1 MMIRLD
7 SWQKVPTNRQQSIRI
22 SFRICKYSSQQDI
35 HLTKLMAIPDQDAL
49 SIIVMQVEL
58 KLDVTAYMLQRILPI
73 TCNNASNQH
82 ALGTLSLTLCI
93 AADLTGMGASTVL
106 YALVVPHSWLSKREI
121 DHQFRVSRHVP

>member
-1 MMIRLD
+1 
-7 SWQKVPTNRQQSIRI
+7 
-22 SFRICKYSSQQDI
+22 
-35 HLTKLMAIPDQDAL
+35 MAIPDHAAL

-58 KLDVTAYMLQRILPI
+58 KLDVTAMLQRILLI
-73 TCNNASNQH
+73 SCKNASNQH

-106 YALVVPHSWLSKREI
+106 YALVVPHSWLSKRET